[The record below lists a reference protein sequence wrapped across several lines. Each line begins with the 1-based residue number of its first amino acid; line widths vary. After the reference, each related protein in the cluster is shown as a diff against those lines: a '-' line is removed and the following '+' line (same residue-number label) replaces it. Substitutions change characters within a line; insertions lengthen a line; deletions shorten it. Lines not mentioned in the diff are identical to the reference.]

1 MTNHKQTNY
10 EDLELQHCCINHFH
24 LHEHIISK
32 LAHYYIH
39 YWRGEY
45 LSTRIRKGY
54 ILVSDDNQTP
64 TVHIKFL
71 VIYQGCNEISVRKAR
86 QVKLS
91 FRAISETKAYVI
103 IRLVQDTIKDHSPH
117 ELKVNV
123 NHNEEIRK
131 ILKEI
136 KLFKHQLNIQTDNE
150 KEST

>member
-1 MTNHKQTNY
+1 MNMK
-10 EDLELQHCCINHFH
+10 ELEHNCINNFH
-24 LHEHIISK
+24 LPAHVISQ
-32 LAHYYIH
+32 LEHYYIH
-39 YWRGEY
+39 YWQGEY
-45 LSTRIRKGY
+45 AVSRIKNGH
-54 ILVSDDNQTP
+54 IIIDSDEF
-64 TVHIKFL
+64 I